1 MFICD
6 REVVVNKTDKV
17 PIPVKFAILLEK
29 LAFNK

>member
-17 PIPVKFAILLEK
+17 SIPVKFAVLLEK
-29 LAFNK
+29 LIFNK